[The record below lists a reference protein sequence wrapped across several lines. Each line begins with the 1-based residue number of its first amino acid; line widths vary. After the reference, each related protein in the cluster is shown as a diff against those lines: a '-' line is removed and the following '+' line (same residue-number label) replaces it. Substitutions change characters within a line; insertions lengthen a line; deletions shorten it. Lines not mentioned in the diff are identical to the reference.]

1 VEGRLNLTVFST
13 TGISACNPTG
23 IFLELIIT
31 QLIRKHTIWGIA
43 VIREEVN
50 SFAF

>member
-1 VEGRLNLTVFST
+1 MPP
-13 TGISACNPTG
+13 A
-23 IFLELIIT
+23 
-31 QLIRKHTIWGIA
+31 RKHTIWGIA